1 MKMHFATAK
10 GSHFQRSLI
19 AASMVEIEEEIVRR
33 ERERLPKEQQPV
45 FMMTYECFVMWS
57 LKRGFEAVIGA
68 QETES
73 AIETIRDHF
82 ATHAWYELGSF
93 ERIWASIQAEMP
105 SSLTP
110 KGQFGII
117 YPIADMVVAANLAG
131 FSFEVPTDYVFG
143 VHVIQRIK
151 LLADFGRDLAEEHV
165 TATQKG

>member
-1 MKMHFATAK
+1 
-10 GSHFQRSLI
+10 
-19 AASMVEIEEEIVRR
+19 
-33 ERERLPKEQQPV
+33 
-45 FMMTYECFVMWS
+45 
-57 LKRGFEAVIGA
+57 
-68 QETES
+68 
-73 AIETIRDHF
+73 
-82 ATHAWYELGSF
+82 
-93 ERIWASIQAEMP
+93 MP

-117 YPIADMVVAANLAG
+117 YPFADMVVAANLAG